1 MEINIDPVVSQ
12 IRVFHGGDLGTFETQ
27 GKFYAIATLLHI
39 DKDTVCIKG
48 LLGKLDKET
57 IVGVFRELALRG
69 YSDLIMTRHKS
80 DKLIDLTKYLPT
92 NNKK

>member
-1 MEINIDPVVSQ
+1 MEVNIDPVVSQ
-12 IRVFHGGDLGTFETQ
+12 IRVFHGDDRGTFETQ

-48 LLGKLDKET
+48 LLGTIDKET
-57 IVGVFRELALRG
+57 MIEVYRELALAG
-69 YSDLIMTRHKS
+69 YSDLLMTRHKS
-80 DKLIDLTKYLPT
+80 NKLVDLTKYLPT